1 MTTEHMREAFE
12 RMPKDNKLSARYSDD
27 RIDAYLA
34 QPQFAGYT
42 SFVAIIEQLRA
53 ERDEARQA
61 ALGQPRMSEDAL
73 RDIWS
78 RIDSWD
84 CSAGDDYIT
93 KSGVKTIVYRA
104 LLAKQPAQVDVE
116 KVANECTQCHGTGVY
131 IPTVYSVN
139 FSEPPDRDYGDEDV

>member
-61 ALGQPRMSEDAL
+61 ALSQQRMSEDEF
-73 RDIWS
+73 
-78 RIDSWD
+78 
-84 CSAGDDYIT
+84 
-93 KSGVKTIVYRA
+93 
-104 LLAKQPAQVDVE
+104 LLAISEVHSGNAEEARAMYKAINWGISDV
-116 KVANECTQCHGTGVY
+116 
-131 IPTVYSVN
+131 
-139 FSEPPDRDYGDEDV
+139 